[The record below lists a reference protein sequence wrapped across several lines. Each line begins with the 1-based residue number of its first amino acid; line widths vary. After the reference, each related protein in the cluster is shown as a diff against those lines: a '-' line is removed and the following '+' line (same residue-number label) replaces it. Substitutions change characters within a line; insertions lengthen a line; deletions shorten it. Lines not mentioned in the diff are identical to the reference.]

1 MPLEDK
7 DLKQLEQREIEVAE
21 VVQQLERFRQG
32 FQPLNLI
39 RPALVGDGITRLSA
53 EASDR
58 LMAKFEKEHNS
69 YAIEKF
75 VPASGAATRMF
86 KLLFELLS
94 TEKLDKPLAE
104 CVLETPEA
112 RQFVWGLERF
122 AFYEAWDALGSI
134 RYLDGRTALLNL
146 LNLNGLGYSSKPKAL
161 LAFHRGREQS
171 TSPLFTHAL
180 ESLAYAQS
188 RLHFTISEEHRGSIE
203 AELALLLKQH
213 DWQLEYTFSYQKPS
227 TDTVAVD
234 LENQLVRGADGEIL
248 FRPAGHG
255 ALIQNLNARKADFIF
270 IKNIDNVCPLRLL
283 DQHNY
288 YKKVIGGLAIEITV
302 EIHRYQR
309 LLDEKIDRIDWP
321 ELARFLSVNFGHSL
335 PVGQTN
341 AVSDARDLLFR
352 PFRICAMVPNENEP
366 GGGPFWVELNG
377 RESLQII
384 ESAQI
389 DKKNAD
395 QLEIMN
401 QSTHFN
407 PVDMVVSRLDY
418 RGRPYELNYFVDR
431 SQGFIA
437 HKSHAGNPIKA
448 LELPGL
454 WNGAMAHWNTLF
466 VEVPA
471 ETFNPVKTVLDLL
484 KPSHQA

>member
-7 DLKQLEQREIEVAE
+7 DLKQLERHEIEVAE
-21 VVQQLERFRQG
+21 VLQQLERYRQG
-32 FQPLNLI
+32 FRPLNLI
-39 RPALVGDGITRLSA
+39 RPARVGDGITRLSA
-53 EASDR
+53 EACNR
-58 LMAKFEKEHNS
+58 LVAKYEEEHGS
-69 YAIEKF
+69 YTVEKF

-94 TEKLDKPLAE
+94 SEKLDMPLAE
-104 CVLETPEA
+104 YVFETPEA
-112 RQFVWGLERF
+112 RQFVSGLERF
-122 AFYEAWDALGSI
+122 AFYEEWNALGSV
-134 RYLDGRTALLNL
+134 RKLDGRTALMNL
-146 LNLNGLGYSSKPKAL
+146 LNVNGLGYGSKPKAL
-161 LAFHRGREQS
+161 LAFHREREQS
-171 TSPLFTHAL
+171 TNPLFTHAL
-180 ESLAYAQS
+180 ESLAYSQS
-188 RLHFTISEEHRGSIE
+188 RLHFTISEEHRSAIE
-203 AELALLLKQH
+203 AELAFLSKQH
-213 DWQLEYTFSYQKPS
+213 DWQVDYTFSYQKPS

-234 LENQLVRGADGEIL
+234 LENQLIRGADGEIL

-270 IKNIDNVCPLRLL
+270 IKNIDNVCPLRFLE
-283 DQHNY
+283 QHNY
-288 YKKVIGGLAIEITV
+288 YKKVIGGLAIEITR

-309 LLDEKIDRIDWP
+309 LLDEELDRIDWI
-321 ELARFLSVNFGHSL
+321 ELTRFLNDNFGHSL
-335 PVGQTN
+335 PEDQPNEASV
-341 AVSDARDLLFR
+341 ARTLLFR
-352 PFRICAMVPNENEP
+352 PFRVCAMVPNENEP

-395 QLEIMN
+395 QLAIMN

-418 RGRPYELNYFVDR
+418 RGRPYELNDFVDR

-437 HKSHAGNPIKA
+437 QKSHAGNPIKA

-484 KPSHQA
+484 KSTHQA

>member
-1 MPLEDK
+1 MPFEDK
-7 DLKQLEQREIEVAE
+7 DLKQLEQHEIEVAE
-21 VVQQLERFRQG
+21 VLQQLERYRQG
-32 FQPLNLI
+32 FRPLNLI
-39 RPALVGDGITRLSA
+39 RPARVGDGITRLSA
-53 EASDR
+53 EARNR
-58 LMAKFEKEHNS
+58 LVAKYEEEHQS
-69 YAIEKF
+69 YTVEKF

-94 TEKLDKPLAE
+94 SEKLDMPLAE
-104 CVLETPEA
+104 CVFETPEA
-112 RQFVWGLERF
+112 RQFVSGLERF
-122 AFYEAWDALGSI
+122 AFYEEWNALGSV
-134 RYLDGRTALLNL
+134 RKLEGRTALMNL
-146 LNLNGLGYSSKPKAL
+146 LNVNGLGYGSKPKAL
-161 LAFHRGREQS
+161 LAFHREREQS
-171 TSPLFTHAL
+171 TNPLFTHAL
-180 ESLAYAQS
+180 ESLAYSQS
-188 RLHFTISEEHRGSIE
+188 RLHFTISEEHRSAIE
-203 AELALLLKQH
+203 SELALLSKQH
-213 DWQLEYTFSYQKPS
+213 DWQVDYTFSYQKPS

-234 LENQLVRGADGEIL
+234 LENQLIRGADGEIL

-270 IKNIDNVCPLRLL
+270 IKNIDNVCPLRSLE
-283 DQHNY
+283 QHNY
-288 YKKVIGGLAIEITV
+288 YKKVIGGLAIEITR

-309 LLDEKIDRIDWP
+309 LLDEELDRIDWI
-321 ELARFLSVNFGHSL
+321 ELTRFLKDNFGHYL
-335 PVGQTN
+335 PEDQPKAGSV
-341 AVSDARDLLFR
+341 ARTLLFR
-352 PFRICAMVPNENEP
+352 PFRVCAMVPNENEP

-389 DKKNAD
+389 DKQNAD
-395 QLEIMN
+395 QLAIMN

-418 RGRPYELNYFVDR
+418 RGRPYELNDFVDR

-437 HKSHAGNPIKA
+437 QKSHAGNPIKA

-484 KPSHQA
+484 KSSHQA

>member
-7 DLKQLEQREIEVAE
+7 DLKQLERHEIEVAE
-21 VVQQLERFRQG
+21 VLQQLERFRQG
-32 FQPLNLI
+32 FRSLNLI
-39 RPALVGDGITRLSA
+39 RPARVGDGITRLSA
-53 EASDR
+53 EARNR
-58 LMAKFEKEHNS
+58 LVAKYEEEHQS
-69 YAIEKF
+69 YTVEKF

-94 TEKLDKPLAE
+94 SEKLDNPLAE
-104 CVLETPEA
+104 CVFETPEA
-112 RQFVWGLERF
+112 QQFVSGLERF
-122 AFYEAWDALGSI
+122 AFYEEWNALGSVLK
-134 RYLDGRTALLNL
+134 LDGRTALMNL
-146 LNLNGLGYSSKPKAL
+146 LNVNGLGYGSKPKAL
-161 LAFHRGREQS
+161 LAFHREREQS
-171 TSPLFTHAL
+171 TNPLFTHAL
-180 ESLAYAQS
+180 ESLAYSQS
-188 RLHFTISEEHRGSIE
+188 RLHFTISEEHRSAIE
-203 AELALLLKQH
+203 SELALLSKQH
-213 DWQLEYTFSYQKPS
+213 DWQVDYTFSYQKPS

-234 LENQLVRGADGEIL
+234 LENQLIRGADGEIL

-270 IKNIDNVCPLRLL
+270 IKNIDNVCPLRSLE
-283 DQHNY
+283 QHNY
-288 YKKVIGGLAIEITV
+288 YKKVIGGLAIEITR

-309 LLDEKIDRIDWP
+309 LLDEDLDCIDWT
-321 ELARFLSVNFGHSL
+321 ELTRFLNDNFGHSL
-335 PVGQTN
+335 PEDQHN
-341 AVSDARDLLFR
+341 AASVARTLLFR
-352 PFRICAMVPNENEP
+352 PFRVCAMVPNENEP

-389 DKKNAD
+389 DKQNAD
-395 QLEIMN
+395 QLAIMN

-418 RGRPYELNYFVDR
+418 RGRPYELNDFVDR

-437 HKSHAGNPIKA
+437 QKSHAGNPIKA

-484 KPSHQA
+484 KSSHQA

>member
-1 MPLEDK
+1 MRLEAK
-7 DLKQLEQREIEVAE
+7 DIEQIKLRDLEVSEVM
-21 VVQQLERFRQG
+21 QQLEHFKQG
-32 FQPLNLI
+32 FQPVTLI

-53 EASDR
+53 ESRDR
-58 LMAKFEKEHNS
+58 LAGKYELEHRS
-69 YAIEKF
+69 YVVEKF

-94 TEKLDKPLAE
+94 NENLDKPLAE

-112 RQFVWGLERF
+112 QQFVSGLEQF
-122 AFYEAWDALGSI
+122 AFYEEWNALGSI
-134 RYLDGRTALLNL
+134 RDLDGRTALMNL
-146 LNLNGLGYSSKPKAL
+146 LNWNGLGYGSKPKAL
-161 LAFHRGREQS
+161 LAFHKEGGRS
-171 TSPLFTHAL
+171 TSPLFTHAR
-180 ESLAYAQS
+180 ESLAYSQS
-188 RLHFTISEEHRGSIE
+188 RLHFTISEEHRAAIE
-203 AELALLLKQH
+203 AELAALSKQNQWH
-213 DWQLEYTFSYQKPS
+213 LECTFSHQKPS
-227 TDTVAVD
+227 TDTIAVD
-234 LENQLVRGADGEIL
+234 LDNKIIRGANGELL

-255 ALIQNLNARKADFIF
+255 ALLQNLNARKADFIF
-270 IKNIDNVCPLRLL
+270 IKNIDNVCPLRSL

-288 YKKVIGGLAIEITV
+288 YKKVLGGLALEITQ
-302 EIHRYQR
+302 ELHRYQG
-309 LLDEKIDRIDWP
+309 LLDKDQASIDWP
-321 ELARFLSVNFGHSL
+321 QLSHFLLKNFGLTLNISEANCFSH
-335 PVGQTN
+335 
-341 AVSDARDLLFR
+341 ARELLFR
-352 PFRICAMVPNENEP
+352 PIRVCAMVPNENEP
-366 GGGPFWVELNG
+366 GGGPFWILLNG
-377 RESLQII
+377 QETLQII

-389 DKKNAD
+389 DKANTQ

-418 RGRPYELNYFVDR
+418 QGRPYALNDFVDH

-437 HKSHAGNPIKA
+437 QKSHAGNPIKA

-471 ETFNPVKTVLDLL
+471 ETFNPAKTVLDLL